1 MSIDNRYC
9 QAPGEVPPCARHS
22 PEDLPGE
29 RHEQNP
35 HDPVTQAE
43 RCTVCGMVRYK
54 LVGAEGAVVEYG
66 RCTGGYAPV
75 NEFGDAGYQLIQ
87 P

>member
-1 MSIDNRYC
+1 MPIDNRYC
-9 QAPGEVPPCARHS
+9 QPPGEVPPCARHS

-35 HDPVTQAE
+35 HDPVIQAE
-43 RCTVCGMVRYK
+43 HCTVCGMVRYK

-66 RCTGGYAPV
+66 RWYWRVRTV
-75 NEFGDAGYQLIQ
+75 NEVGDAGYPLIQ